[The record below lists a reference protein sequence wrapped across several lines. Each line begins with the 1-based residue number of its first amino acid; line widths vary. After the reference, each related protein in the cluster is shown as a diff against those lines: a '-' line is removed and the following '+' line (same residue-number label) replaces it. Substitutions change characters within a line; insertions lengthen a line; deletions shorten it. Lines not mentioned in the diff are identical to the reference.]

1 MNHIYKVV
9 FNRALGAWVAVSELT
24 KSYKKRASA
33 TAVAA
38 ALVAGLLS
46 PFAQASETASRVEN
60 ERENVCPDKLAADYY
75 FRVTTTNTGE
85 KEDLEHYRGCPDG
98 NVEAACPNTEMN
110 VGGIT
115 D

>member
-46 PFAQASETASRVEN
+46 LRA
-60 ERENVCPDKLAADYY
+60 
-75 FRVTTTNTGE
+75 GE
-85 KEDLEHYRGCPDG
+85 
-98 NVEAACPNTEMN
+98 
-110 VGGIT
+110 
-115 D
+115 